1 MAGSLVRSLP
11 MFRILRRLLLF
22 CTASFILA
30 ASVYVSTDSFG
41 ARWHGFVTGE
51 LARIGVH
58 LEFESLT
65 VNPFGGLVAREVA
78 IYNDATHKHLVA
90 AVDRLNL
97 GVDLGPL
104 LEGKVKIKS
113 LDLSQANVALPVD
126 PERPD
131 LTVVELKEFQAKI
144 FIEENR
150 LDIRQ
155 AEGVLAGLHLAFSG
169 VLKLPEPN
177 ADPDKPSPSALER
190 LRAMREHRAQIQAGL
205 DWLARFHAPTPPTVR
220 VKVSGD
226 LDHPQDIAAELSFE
240 AQQLQFQDY
249 TWEDLVAEAEYEG
262 GFIDLKRLHL
272 KDHLGTLDASATWHT
287 GADRVRFRLT
297 SSADLPGLARAFFDN
312 EQLHEVVF
320 YEAPH
325 LGLEGSFFVGANKPE
340 GMVPAEVTGRLDCGR
355 FGSRGEIFDGLSFS
369 IGASPEGIFVRDA
382 VLRHK
387 TGSVLVSVMK
397 HRDLGFKYDATLRMN
412 PHVFLPFIPGPKTRE
427 IIQRFS
433 FQEDSTIDVHMVC
446 AGATANLRECP
457 ASGHGVVHRASYKGV
472 YFDSVEMDL
481 AFHGDI
487 HNYANVR
494 AKRPDGLAEAKLV
507 FVNDADDQKWLRLFG
522 VSTRADAA
530 GILRAFAPK
539 TADHLERYR
548 FTPGTAVT
556 VNGTLGFK
564 SNPRFN
570 DYKVTFDHPG
580 GTAHYTLWNED
591 YPIGSPEGSVHIVE
605 STLNFDVN
613 GRLFSDTLSVKG
625 AVNLTP
631 EVEQWEVRARAGRF
645 PYAVFSR
652 KLPFQNVVA
661 DVRNRGGNVSFDV
674 DSSVLG
680 GSMTLK
686 GTLNGNRTP
695 NTYEGELRMDAVSFQ
710 RFAQVY
716 SPGNESEG
724 DLSGHFKFSGRMN
737 DWRSLK
743 GGGVLI
749 IVNGNLMAL
758 PVLGPLT
765 PVIGAILPS
774 PIRGYNIAKEG
785 SCTFEVSDGFIVTQ
799 NLEALTSSFRIKSR
813 GNIDFIRDDIDFN
826 AEVSVRGLT
835 GLVLFPVTKL
845 LAYKGSGT
853 LNNTKWSPR
862 IFGGG
867 NNDERRPPSAAELRE
882 AGRIGG
888 KSGAA
893 STGNSRV
900 KGAPAPAAPVPA
912 APARRK
918 SLFGN

>member
-1 MAGSLVRSLP
+1 
-11 MFRILRRLLLF
+11 MFRFLRRLLLF
-22 CTASFILA
+22 CTASFLLA

-41 ARWHGFVTGE
+41 TRWHGFVTGE
-51 LARIGVH
+51 LARMGVH
-58 LEFESLT
+58 LDFESLT
-65 VNPFGGLVAREVA
+65 INPFGGLVAREVA
-78 IYNDATHKHLVA
+78 IYNDATHQHLVA

-113 LDLSQANVALPVD
+113 LDLTQANVALPVD

-144 FIEENR
+144 FIEGDR

-169 VLKLPEPN
+169 VLKLPDPKDEDPN
-177 ADPDKPSPSALER
+177 NPSPSALER
-190 LRAMREHRAQIQAGL
+190 LRAMRQHRAQIQAGL
-205 DWLARFHAPTPPTVR
+205 DWLARFQAPTPPTVR

-240 AQQLQFQDY
+240 AQRLRFQDY

-272 KDHLGTLDASATWHT
+272 KDHLGTLDATATWHT

-312 EQLHEVVF
+312 DQLHEVVF

-325 LGLEGSFFVGANKPE
+325 LGLEGSFFVGDNKPE

-355 FGSRGEIFDGLSFS
+355 FGSRGEIFDGLSLS

-412 PHVFLPFIPGPKTRE
+412 PHIFLPFISGPKARE

-446 AGATANLRECP
+446 AGATTNLRECP
-457 ASGHGVVHRASYKGV
+457 AS
-472 YFDSVEMDL
+472 VEMDL
-481 AFHGDI
+481 SFHGDI
-487 HNYANVR
+487 HNYATVR
-494 AKRPDGLAEAKLV
+494 AQRPDGLAEAKLV

-522 VSTRADAA
+522 VSTQAEAS

-539 TADHLERYR
+539 TADHLLRYR
-548 FTPGTAVT
+548 FTPGTQVT
-556 VNGTLGFK
+556 VNGTVGFK
-564 SNPRFN
+564 NNPRFN
-570 DYKVTFDHPG
+570 DYKVLFRNPG
-580 GTAHYTLWNED
+580 GSAHYPLWDED
-591 YPIGSPEGSVHIVE
+591 YLISSPEGTVHILDT
-605 STLNFDVN
+605 TLNFDVN
-613 GRLFSDTLSVKG
+613 GRLFSDVLGVKG
-625 AVNLTP
+625 SVSIKP
-631 EVEQWEVRARAGRF
+631 EVEEWQVKARIGRF

-652 KLPFQNVVA
+652 KLPFQQVTA
-661 DVRNRGGNVSFDV
+661 DVRNRSGNISFDV
-674 DSSVLG
+674 ESSVLG
-680 GSMTLK
+680 GDMTLR
-686 GTLNGNRTP
+686 GQLNANRTP
-695 NTYEGELRMDAVSFQ
+695 NTYEGEMRMDAVSFQ

-749 IVNGNLMAL
+749 IVNGNLLAL

-774 PIRGYNIAKEG
+774 PIRGYNIAKEA
-785 SCTFEVSDGFIVTQ
+785 SCTFEVSDGFIVTE
-799 NLEALTSSFRIKSR
+799 NIEALTSSFRIKSR
-813 GNIDFIRDDIDFN
+813 GNIDFIRDDLDFN

-867 NNDERRPPSAAELRE
+867 NNDERRPPSAADLRE
-882 AGRIGG
+882 AGRIGNG
-888 KSGAA
+888 KSGSAG
-893 STGNSRV
+893 STSNSRV
-900 KGAPAPAAPVPA
+900 KGTPAPSAPVPA